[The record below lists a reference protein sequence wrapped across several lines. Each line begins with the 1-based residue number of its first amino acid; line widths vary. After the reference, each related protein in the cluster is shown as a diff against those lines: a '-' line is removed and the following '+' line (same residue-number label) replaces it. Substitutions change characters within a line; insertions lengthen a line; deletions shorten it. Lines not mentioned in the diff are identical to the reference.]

1 MDNYKEIDLES
12 MPFSSYMIA
21 TKTGYLKEINSFINK
36 RDDLSA
42 ANLKV
47 YSKELKTS
55 YNNLINQLLTMVIK
69 YDLESFIDMSISELY
84 EKYSYDEIDKYKES
98 IEFKIINEC
107 VFPLPDYLQEIS
119 KTMVVDSI
127 ISIKNNISHNSVLIK
142 ALSLA
147 EKYLENLSKT
157 INLSIKSFN
166 FLAFSLID
174 SVCSITY
181 QSFNLDEYEEY
192 LSNYYKKEDKL
203 KDLESE
209 IYLQDSFEDKGKF
222 EQAMLYAKS
231 SKLKLELSDI
241 KSNFNKKIIGIN
253 TLETFKEI
261 NNINKKLDF
270 EEFKKMIK
278 LEFDVNVRE
287 NESNEQL
294 KYLLWII
301 HLNANKKSDTLAFQ
315 DKFILDNMIIPWSE
329 ELKDL
334 IEEDFDQSNFNVDEA
349 INYIGR
355 LRTKGE
361 YSNTPQ
367 GRKYKLT
374 ALKKVFCLM
383 DKQYTKA
390 DVLVLNK
397 EILNADYSVRTG
409 LIIQAM
415 REMGTEKN
423 PVIKSN
429 RGLTITKYGI
439 SCSPK
444 AIVLFN
450 YLLGQFVE
458 NGANTTKILLNE
470 EFYRGLNLSN
480 GRGNNLKDIKQQ
492 IGAIAGQYIYIDDE
506 KDKDKATKQ
515 IKGNLKKVSV
525 SNLKTKGTSLIDI
538 KYTEIEGQDAIVF
551 TIPLMKMFCS
561 HKQHDRLVDAK
572 AIEHWSQ
579 KPRILLITRELG
591 KLSRNKRE
599 HTLSIETLLRN
610 IGEWERYKNYADKKK
625 YFQRLNKD
633 INKAIDYMKT
643 DKSFKYSGCTNGTF
657 KEARIIYE

>member
-1 MDNYKEIDLES
+1 MERNYELDEEALVKIIQETGRKIDIIYLMQKYTKAPSDIARNELHTISKQSFNRITEFVDKCLEIAVENNLTHLLCVSPSYFIKTKSFEEYTEYKDSEEYKTYIEYVAPVPSRISDLHLS
-12 MPFSSYMIA
+12 IINKQLLN
-21 TKTGYLKEINSFINK
+21 TKNINNVNHYDILIKSLNAAVKYLKSIEKKFNLNVATMNYFTQELLQDVCCVVDAVFNAERFINFNINSRKLTNEMSELYNSFYKAKGNVEEQESIREKITILENEFTAISIAEGNK
-36 RDDLSA
+36 IIGNREIRELYNITPSELEF
-42 ANLKV
+42 NF
-47 YSKELKTS
+47 KELKR
-55 YNNLINQLLTMVIK
+55 
-69 YDLESFIDMSISELY
+69 
-84 EKYSYDEIDKYKES
+84 
-98 IEFKIINEC
+98 
-107 VFPLPDYLQEIS
+107 
-119 KTMVVDSI
+119 
-127 ISIKNNISHNSVLIK
+127 
-142 ALSLA
+142 
-147 EKYLENLSKT
+147 
-157 INLSIKSFN
+157 
-166 FLAFSLID
+166 
-174 SVCSITY
+174 
-181 QSFNLDEYEEY
+181 
-192 LSNYYKKEDKL
+192 
-203 KDLESE
+203 
-209 IYLQDSFEDKGKF
+209 
-222 EQAMLYAKS
+222 
-231 SKLKLELSDI
+231 
-241 KSNFNKKIIGIN
+241 
-253 TLETFKEI
+253 
-261 NNINKKLDF
+261 
-270 EEFKKMIK
+270 MIK
-278 LEFDVNVRE
+278 LKFSTNNKHTE
-287 NESNEQL
+287 NIEQL
-294 KYLLWII
+294 KYVAWIMQ
-301 HLNANKKSDTLAFQ
+301 LKTNKKEDVLPFQ
-315 DKFILDNMIIPWSE
+315 DKFILDNMIVPWSQ
-329 ELKDL
+329 ELREL
-334 IEEDFDQSNFNVDEA
+334 LGEDFDNTNFNIEEA

-355 LRTKGE
+355 LRTKGD

-458 NGANTTKILLNE
+458 NGTNTTKILLNE

-506 KDKDKATKQ
+506 KNKDKATKQ
-515 IKGNLKKVSV
+515 IKGNLKQASV
-525 SNLKTKGTSLIDI
+525 SKLKTKGASLIDI
-538 KYTEIEGQDAIVF
+538 KYTEIEGQDAIIF

-561 HKQHDRLVDAK
+561 HTQHDRLVDAK

-610 IGEWERYKNYADKKK
+610 IGEWERYKNYSDKKK

-643 DKSFKYSGCTNGTF
+643 DKSFKYAGCTNGTF